1 MPVISQD
8 NIITIPKEIFETSNL
23 KLSKPIYLYNNGS
36 VSWLE
41 NKKRK
46 YDCYG
51 TIQLDDNLSFIVSNN
66 FINALGSKFAEHK
79 EFFMYTVDKIIHFR
93 AVNSPGIFSKYAP
106 LKSQI
111 PTELIQTSKVDFN
124 KTVYLLKNSSY
135 YNPIAILSNKRY
147 SDASCL
153 GEVHLDNEGF
163 VTFSLNMCTA
173 LSLIKVS
180 DYSWVI
186 SDKDIV
192 FRRSSN

>member
-1 MPVISQD
+1 MPIISED

-23 KLSKPIYLYNNGS
+23 KLSKPIYLYNNGN

-66 FINALGSKFAEHK
+66 FINAVGCNKK
-79 EFFMYTVDKIIHFR
+79 EFYMYTVDNIIHFKVER
-93 AVNSPGIFSKYAP
+93 RLSGVYYTP

-124 KTVYLLKNSSY
+124 KPVYLLKNSSY
-135 YNPIAILSNKRY
+135 CNPIAMLSNKRY
-147 SDASCL
+147 SGLSCL

-163 VTFSLNMCTA
+163 ISLSLNMCTA
-173 LSLIKVS
+173 LGLFKVS

-192 FRRSSN
+192 FRRSLK